1 MSEITEIAEY
11 TKVIQNVVVSVCA
24 LSTATIALIGYN
36 KWKKELKGKS
46 EYEKAK
52 EVLKAV
58 FKVKRGFSIVRNPMM
73 FSYEYPEEIRDSP
86 GHPQGNDRYEA
97 ISHAYENRWKHLN
110 DAFQELE
117 DLNLD
122 AIVEWGSEFGEVI
135 VPLRKCK
142 GELLVCVQ
150 RHLRSLK
157 EPERSISKREEED
170 EERSVLYEVGSDS
183 EHDSFTPQIDEA
195 ISGIE
200 KKLRKHIEK

>member
-1 MSEITEIAEY
+1 MPEISEIAEY
-11 TKVIQNVVVSVCA
+11 TKIIQNVVVSACA
-24 LSTATIALIGYN
+24 LSTAIIALIGYN

-58 FKVKRGFSIVRNPMM
+58 YKVKRGFSIVRNPMM
-73 FSYEYPEEIRDSP
+73 FSYEYPEHIRDNP
-86 GHPQGNDRYEA
+86 GHAEGNDRYEA
-97 ISHAYENRWKHLN
+97 IAHAYEKRWKHLN

-122 AIVEWGSEFGEVI
+122 AIVEWGSEFSEVI

-142 GELLVCVQ
+142 GELLVCLQ
-150 RHLRSLK
+150 RHLQSLK
-157 EPERSISKREEED
+157 NPERAVSKREEGD
-170 EERSVLYEVGSDS
+170 EERSVLYEIGSDS
-183 EHDSFTPQIDEA
+183 ELDSFTPQIYES